1 MNAVLSIQPWQLN
14 NSQAPAQRLRLAQL
28 WLAAPEDQLEMLW
41 RSTIGEIT
49 RSFIRQLNPSS
60 QFPSEEIKLRDRLN
74 EYLGQ
79 GLEQP
84 GVVQVMIATFL
95 FSPPGLFSIQG
106 PERYFP
112 SWLLNDC
119 INIYNNSEQAE
130 PELLNSPRHG
140 VQASQDLNSPSAP
153 DFGKFPAGLNELN
166 NNRLQLNR
174 MLGLANLYYIDPED
188 QEIRVELENLRQQFS
203 QAILNCEEAQLQSLW
218 EGDLGDRYW
227 AIVRSGI
234 QKEALNSQ
242 DQTIKD
248 QVSHKLTPSLGGGF
262 GQPGSTNA
270 MLVAMLYFEPGTMKV
285 DGAEEK
291 LPAWLLGGYKEIFA
305 KPLEAT
311 S

>member
-1 MNAVLSIQPWQLN
+1 
-14 NSQAPAQRLRLAQL
+14 
-28 WLAAPEDQLEMLW
+28 
-41 RSTIGEIT
+41 
-49 RSFIRQLNPSS
+49 
-60 QFPSEEIKLRDRLN
+60 
-74 EYLGQ
+74 
-79 GLEQP
+79 
-84 GVVQVMIATFL
+84 MIATFL

-106 PERYFP
+106 L
-112 SWLLNDC
+112 SVISHLGCLMTTL
-119 INIYNNSEQAE
+119 ISNNSEQAE

-234 QKEALNSQ
+234 QKETLNSQ

-291 LPAWLLGGYKEIFA
+291 LLPGCLVVIRKFLLNLSKQLPELI
-305 KPLEAT
+305 KQ
-311 S
+311 